1 MSTGS
6 RWNVAIDAAR
16 PWLTSV
22 ASVSLAG
29 GDLRGCAAKGRDR
42 LAASTSERVA
52 CFVAD
57 PCESPGPAPLGN
69 AAGTELSG
77 CHSAQFHRYTRIA
90 DGMAAH

>member
-1 MSTGS
+1 MRKGS

-16 PWLTSV
+16 PSLTSV

-42 LAASTSERVA
+42 LAASTSERFE

-57 PCESPGPAPLGN
+57 RCESPRPAPLGN
-69 AAGTELSG
+69 AAGTSS
-77 CHSAQFHRYTRIA
+77 CHSAQFHRYTRIG
-90 DGMAAH
+90 DRMAAR